1 MRRRTFLGW
10 SGALAGSLATALVGC
25 GRGKE
30 ADGGPAYMA
39 EPPSGA
45 AGDVRYLAIHPLHN
59 PLKLFEFYAPL
70 VDYLNRRIPGLGL
83 ELEASNN
90 YAHYETK
97 IRDRTPAFL
106 LPNPYQALMAL
117 DLGYNVIAE
126 AGDSDDF
133 RGVFIVRKDSPLA
146 HPSDLKGK
154 RAAYPAPTALAA
166 AMMPQYW
173 LVEQGLKLQSLDN
186 RYVGSQESAILNAL
200 HREADIAVTW
210 PPPWRAFQRD
220 HPEDAAQ
227 LRLIWQTPPLINN
240 AFMARDDMPEP
251 LVTRLRALLLRLH
264 EDPEGAAL
272 LWKMET
278 HRFYPADNAR
288 YRNAV
293 GGFLTAYQDRVGPLP

>member
-1 MRRRTFLGW
+1 MKRRTFLGW
-10 SGALAGSLATALVGC
+10 SGALAGSLAVSLAGC
-25 GRGKE
+25 GRTE
-30 ADGGPAYMA
+30 EDAGPGYQAA
-39 EPPSGA
+39 PPEGSAGA
-45 AGDVRYLAIHPLHN
+45 GRHLAIHPLHN

-70 VDYLNRRIPGLGL
+70 VDYLNRRIPGLDMA
-83 ELEASNN
+83 LEASNN
-90 YAHYETK
+90 YAHYEGK
-97 IRDRTPAFL
+97 IRARTPAFL
-106 LPNPYQALMAL
+106 LPNPYQTLMAL

-133 RGVFIVRKDSPLA
+133 HGIFIVRKDSPLA
-146 HPSDLKGK
+146 RPADLAGK
-154 RAAYPAPTALAA
+154 RVAYPAPTALAA

-173 LVEQGLKLQSLDN
+173 LAEQGLDVRALDN

-251 LVTRLRALLLRLH
+251 QVSQLRALLLRLH

-278 HRFYPADNAR
+278 HRFHPADNAR
-288 YRNAV
+288 YRNVV
-293 GGFLTAYQDRVGPLP
+293 GGFLNAYQARVGPLP